1 MKKAKE
7 RNTFQFLVSIISLVI
22 FMLFMSNYLYALP
35 VTPVTKISENAIKNI
50 IVNYINENM
59 PWPKGTVRTE
69 FFSRISDIS
78 LPAKDITCR
87 VVSTKNEDFIGY
99 SNFTIRFYNKEV
111 FFKKKTFRVKIEVLR
126 DMVVST
132 GYLARGTNIGKDDVK
147 LVGRWFDRISPGAV
161 TDIND
166 VLGKNLSTSIK
177 QPNTIITRNM
187 LREAVMVKRGKLVR
201 IVLEKGP
208 LRIITMGLS
217 KQDGAC
223 GDIIKVKNISS
234 KNIIYAR
241 VLGDSLV
248 QVDF

>member
-1 MKKAKE
+1 MKKAKQK
-7 RNTFQFLVSIISLVI
+7 NTLQLLVSIISLVI
-22 FMLFMSNYLYALP
+22 FMLFMSNYLYAS
-35 VTPVTKISENAIKNI
+35 PVTKVSKNAIKSI

-69 FFSRISDIS
+69 FFSQISDVGLS
-78 LPAKDITCR
+78 AKDITYR
-87 VVSTKNEDFIGY
+87 VVSIRDEDFIGY
-99 SNFTIRFYNKEV
+99 SNFTIRFYDKEV
-111 FFKKKTFRVKIEVLR
+111 FLKEKTVRVRLEVLR

-132 GYLARGTNIGKDDVK
+132 GYLAKGTNISKDDVK
-147 LVGRWFDRISPGAV
+147 LVKKWFDRISPRIV

-166 VLGKNLSTSIK
+166 VLGKRLRTSIK
-177 QPNTIITRNM
+177 QPDTIITRNM

-208 LRIITMGLS
+208 LRITTMGLS

-241 VLGDSLV
+241 VMGDSLV
-248 QVDF
+248 QVEF

>member
-7 RNTFQFLVSIISLVI
+7 RNTFQILMSIISLAI
-22 FMLFMSNYLYALP
+22 FILLMSNYLYALP
-35 VTPVTKISENAIKNI
+35 VTNVSKNTIKSI

-69 FFSRISDIS
+69 FFSHMSDIG
-78 LPAKDITCR
+78 LPAKDITYR
-87 VVSTKNEDFIGY
+87 VVSIRDEDFIGY
-99 SNFTIRFYNKEV
+99 SNFTIRFYNEGVFLKE
-111 FFKKKTFRVKIEVLR
+111 KTVRVKLEVLR

-147 LVGRWFDRISPGAV
+147 LVKRWFDRISPGVV

-166 VLGKNLSTSIK
+166 VLGKNLNTSIK

-201 IVLEKGP
+201 IVVEKGP
-208 LRIITMGLS
+208 LRITTMGLS

-234 KNIIYAR
+234 KNVIYAR
-241 VLGDSLV
+241 VMGDSLV
-248 QVDF
+248 QVEF

>member
-7 RNTFQFLVSIISLVI
+7 KNIFQLLLSIISSVI
-22 FMLFMSNYLYALP
+22 LMLFMSNYLYASP
-35 VTPVTKISENAIKNI
+35 VTEVSKNAIKSI

-69 FFSRISDIS
+69 FFSQISDVGLS
-78 LPAKDITCR
+78 AKDITYR
-87 VVSTKNEDFIGY
+87 VVSIRDEDFIGY
-99 SNFTIRFYNKEV
+99 SNFTIRFYDKEV
-111 FFKKKTFRVKIEVLR
+111 FLKEKTVRVRLEVLR

-132 GYLARGTNIGKDDVK
+132 GYLAKGTNISKDDVK
-147 LVGRWFDRISPGAV
+147 LVKKWFDRISPRVV

-166 VLGKNLSTSIK
+166 VLGKRLRTSIK

-187 LREAVMVKRGKLVR
+187 LREPVMVKRGKLVR

-208 LRIITMGLS
+208 LKVTTMGLS
-217 KQDGAC
+217 KQNGAC

-234 KNIIYAR
+234 KNVIYAR
-241 VLGDSLV
+241 VMGDSLV
-248 QVDF
+248 QVEF

>member
-7 RNTFQFLVSIISLVI
+7 RNTFQLLVSIVSLVI
-22 FMLFMSNYLYALP
+22 FMLFMSNYLYAS
-35 VTPVTKISENAIKNI
+35 PVTKVSKNAIKSI

-69 FFSRISDIS
+69 FFSQISDVG
-78 LPAKDITCR
+78 LPAKDITYR
-87 VVSTKNEDFIGY
+87 VVSIRDEDFIGY
-99 SNFTIRFYNKEV
+99 SNFTIRFYDKEV
-111 FFKKKTFRVKIEVLR
+111 FLKEKTVRVRLEVLR

-132 GYLARGTNIGKDDVK
+132 GYLAKGTNISKDDVK
-147 LVGRWFDRISPGAV
+147 LVKKWFDRISPRIV

-166 VLGKNLSTSIK
+166 VLGKRLRTSIK
-177 QPNTIITRNM
+177 QPDTIITRNM

-208 LRIITMGLS
+208 LRITTMGLS

-241 VLGDSLV
+241 VMGDSLV
-248 QVDF
+248 QVEF

>member
-1 MKKAKE
+1 MKKTKE
-7 RNTFQFLVSIISLVI
+7 RNTFQLLVSIISLVI
-22 FMLFMSNYLYALP
+22 FILFMNNYLYALP
-35 VTPVTKISENAIKNI
+35 ATPVTKVSKNAIKNI
-50 IVNYINENM
+50 IINYINENM

-69 FFSRISDIS
+69 FFSRISDVG

-87 VVSTKNEDFIGY
+87 VASIRNEDFIGY

-111 FFKKKTFRVKIEVLR
+111 FLKEKTVRVRLEVLR

-147 LVGRWFDRISPGAV
+147 LVKRWFDRISPRVVA
-161 TDIND
+161 DIND
-166 VLGKNLSTSIK
+166 VLGKNLNTSIK

-201 IVLEKGP
+201 IVVEKGP
-208 LRIITMGLS
+208 LRITTMGLS

-234 KNIIYAR
+234 KNVIYAR
-241 VLGDSLV
+241 VMGDSLV
-248 QVDF
+248 QVEF

>member
-1 MKKAKE
+1 MKKAKQ
-7 RNTFQFLVSIISLVI
+7 RNTLQLLLSIISLVI
-22 FMLFMSNYLYALP
+22 FMLFMSNYLYAS
-35 VTPVTKISENAIKNI
+35 PVTKVSKNAIKNI

-59 PWPKGTVRTE
+59 PWPKGTIRTE
-69 FFSRISDIS
+69 FFSQISDVGLS
-78 LPAKDITCR
+78 AKDITYR
-87 VVSTKNEDFIGY
+87 VVSIRDEDFIGY
-99 SNFTIRFYNKEV
+99 SNFTIRFYDKEV
-111 FFKKKTFRVKIEVLR
+111 FLKEKTVRVRLEVLR

-132 GYLARGTNIGKDDVK
+132 GYLAKGTNISKDDVK
-147 LVGRWFDRISPGAV
+147 LVKKWFDRISPRIV

-166 VLGKNLSTSIK
+166 VLGKRLRTSIK
-177 QPNTIITRNM
+177 QPDTIITRNM

-208 LRIITMGLS
+208 LRITTMGLS

-241 VLGDSLV
+241 VMGDSLV
-248 QVDF
+248 QVEF

>member
-7 RNTFQFLVSIISLVI
+7 RNTFQILMSIISLAI
-22 FMLFMSNYLYALP
+22 FILLMSNYLYALP
-35 VTPVTKISENAIKNI
+35 VTNVSKNTIKSI

-69 FFSRISDIS
+69 FFSQISDVG
-78 LPAKDITCR
+78 LPAKDITYR
-87 VVSTKNEDFIGY
+87 VVSIRDEDFIGY
-99 SNFTIRFYNKEV
+99 SNFTIRFYNEEV
-111 FFKKKTFRVKIEVLR
+111 FLKEKTVRVKLEVLR

-132 GYLARGTNIGKDDVK
+132 GYLARDTNISKDDVT
-147 LVGRWFDRISPGAV
+147 LVKRWFDRISPGVV

-166 VLGKNLSTSIK
+166 VLGKRLRTSIK

-187 LREAVMVKRGKLVR
+187 LREPVMVKRGNLVR

-208 LRIITMGLS
+208 LRITTMGLS
-217 KQDGAC
+217 KQNGAF

-234 KNIIYAR
+234 KNVIYAR
-241 VLGDSLV
+241 VMGNSLV
-248 QVDF
+248 QVEF

>member
-7 RNTFQFLVSIISLVI
+7 RNIFQLLVSIISLVI

-35 VTPVTKISENAIKNI
+35 ATPITKVSKNAIKNI

-87 VVSTKNEDFIGY
+87 VVSIKNEDFIGY

-111 FFKKKTFRVKIEVLR
+111 FLKKKTFRVKIEVLR
-126 DMVVST
+126 NMVVST
-132 GYLARGTNIGKDDVK
+132 GYLARGTNFGKDDVK

-208 LRIITMGLS
+208 LRITTMGLS

-248 QVDF
+248 QVEF